1 MSPLAKA
8 LIAYT
13 TKLRLVL
20 YFHLLATNSSCANIQ
35 CMIWFLFLSGE
46 GARAV
51 HLQFIPSVVVELQI
65 DDYSAL
71 YGMYRVCRCPY
82 ILLVADL

>member
-20 YFHLLATNSSCANIQ
+20 YFHLLAANSSCANIQ
-35 CMIWFLFLSGE
+35 SMIWFLFLSGE

-51 HLQFIPSVVVELQI
+51 HLQFTFLCDIILHQNMSIVQNQQ
-65 DDYSAL
+65 SAF
-71 YGMYRVCRCPY
+71 CFDKC
-82 ILLVADL
+82 